1 MEYDLDNFK
10 MNKTSKDQISAL
22 TLSNDFL
29 FIVCESGKGMKYNLL
44 SLSSIDKYNFDDNIN
59 LIGMSLT
66 SKYLWT
72 INEKN
77 ILNLYDIEKDD
88 KKYKVEKI
96 NYEKKDVWAIQWEKI
111 KANEKKKSI
120 YHLYILKKNN

>member
-1 MEYDLDNFK
+1 
-10 MNKTSKDQISAL
+10 
-22 TLSNDFL
+22 
-29 FIVCESGKGMKYNLL
+29 MKYNLL
-44 SLSSIDKYNFDDNIN
+44 SLSSIDKYNFDDTIN

-77 ILNLYDIEKDD
+77 ILNIYDIEKDD

-96 NYEKKDVWAIQWEKI
+96 NYEKKMFGRF
-111 KANEKKKSI
+111 NGKK
-120 YHLYILKKNN
+120 